1 MTSGLVSA
9 VIFGLFLLLL
19 LIGTAST
26 YVRWLRYRRL
36 RIPAPV
42 LLKRDAVLLGGLA
55 IPFLLIS
62 AVRVVGIS
70 AVSGEDGPQ
79 IWWLLLTGLPAIVA
93 IAVYVYYELA
103 VIERPRRH

>member
-1 MTSGLVSA
+1 MNGILSA

-42 LLKRDAVLLGGLA
+42 LLKRDAILLGGLA

-62 AVRVVGIS
+62 AVRVIGIS
-70 AVSGEDGPQ
+70 TVSGENGPEL
-79 IWWLLLTGLPAIVA
+79 WWLLVTGIPAVLA
-93 IAVYVYYELA
+93 IAVYVFYELF
-103 VIERPRRH
+103 VIEKPRR